1 MSSKL
6 LPFYLDPNQADRSAT
21 QRPAFSDLIRL
32 IKRWSQR
39 HLALLRSRVY
49 EQYERQNETYD
60 LMKTNV
66 WEWASS
72 IPGLTA
78 SLRIQYTGLPEWTS

>member
-1 MSSKL
+1 
-6 LPFYLDPNQADRSAT
+6 
-21 QRPAFSDLIRL
+21 
-32 IKRWSQR
+32 
-39 HLALLRSRVY
+39 VY